1 MIQVIMFSTC
11 NNNMNRFEV
20 ISKLATCVPATGVL
34 ETHSYN
40 IVGDPRKYT

>member
-11 NNNMNRFEV
+11 NNYMNRFEV
-20 ISKLATCVPATGVL
+20 ILKLETRVL

>member
-20 ISKLATCVPATGVL
+20 ISKLATCVL